1 MGDITKEECDKNVKT
16 MSDKI
21 DNLKDKMNS
30 FEKTLIREIANLP
43 IELEKRF
50 DDRYANKATEVD
62 VDHIQKNINKLVWI
76 VITGVVIGI
85 LNLVIR

>member
-1 MGDITKEECDKNVKT
+1 MTVTKQDCDKNVKT

-30 FEKTLIREIANLP
+30 FEKTVIREISKLP

-50 DDRYANKATEVD
+50 DDRYAQKHTELD
-62 VDHIQKNINKLVWI
+62 VHNIQGNINKLVW
-76 VITGVVIGI
+76 VVIGSVVVGV
-85 LNLVIR
+85 LNLVIK

>member
-1 MGDITKEECDKNVKT
+1 MTVTKQDCDKNVKT
-16 MSDKI
+16 MTEKI

>member
-1 MGDITKEECDKNVKT
+1 MTVTKQDCDKNVKT

-30 FEKTLIREIANLP
+30 FEKTVIREIANLP
-43 IELEKRF
+43 NELEKRF
-50 DDRYANKATEVD
+50 DDRYADKHTETD

>member
-1 MGDITKEECDKNVKT
+1 MTVTKQDCDKNVKT
-16 MSDKI
+16 MTEKI

-50 DDRYANKATEVD
+50 DNRYANKATEVD

>member
-1 MGDITKEECDKNVKT
+1 MTVTKQDCDKNVKT

-30 FEKTLIREIANLP
+30 FEKTVIREIANLP
-43 IELEKRF
+43 NELEKRF
-50 DDRYANKATEVD
+50 DCRYAEKTTEKD
-62 VDHIQKNINKLVWI
+62 VAHIQGNINKIVWI

>member
-1 MGDITKEECDKNVKT
+1 MTVTKQDCEKNVKT

-30 FEKTLIREIANLP
+30 FEKTLIREIAGLP
-43 IELEKRF
+43 NELEKRF
-50 DDRYANKATEVD
+50 DDRYAHKATETD
-62 VDHIQKNINKLVWI
+62 VDNIHRNINKLVWI
-76 VITGVVIGI
+76 VVTGVVIGV

>member
-1 MGDITKEECDKNVKT
+1 MTVTKQDCDKNVKT
-16 MSDKI
+16 MTEKI

-30 FEKTLIREIANLP
+30 FEKTVIREIANLP

>member
-1 MGDITKEECDKNVKT
+1 MTVTKQDCDKNVKT
-16 MSDKI
+16 MTEKI

-76 VITGVVIGI
+76 VLSGVVIGI